1 MSTILIVDDESSLRF
16 LLRIAFE
23 GAGHDVVEAPN
34 GAVALDWIA
43 ETRPDLVVTDFMMP
57 VMNGGELIARLRS
70 EPRTAGIPIML
81 VTATRTHGDV
91 AADATLRKP
100 FEPDVVVATARAL
113 IEADA

>member
-23 GAGHDVVEAPN
+23 GAGHDVVEASN
-34 GAVALDWIA
+34 GAIALEWIT

-57 VMNGGELIARLRS
+57 VMNGAELIARLRS
-70 EPRTAGIPIML
+70 EPRTAQIPIML
-81 VTATRTHGDV
+81 VTATRTSGDI

-100 FEPDVVVATARAL
+100 FEPDAVVATARAL
-113 IEADA
+113 IEGGA